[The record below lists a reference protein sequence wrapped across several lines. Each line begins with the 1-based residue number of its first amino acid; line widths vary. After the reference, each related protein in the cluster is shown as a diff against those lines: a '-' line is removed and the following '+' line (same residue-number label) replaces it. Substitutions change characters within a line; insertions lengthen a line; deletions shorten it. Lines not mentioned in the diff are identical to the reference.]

1 LYFSFI
7 HSAQINFYARIAIL
21 SSFYKEKTME
31 ELGLG
36 LDLIIVLAVAIAGG
50 MLAHRLKLP
59 IILGYLVGGI
69 IVGPYGFGL
78 VHDLESIHTLATI
91 GVILL
96 LFTLGLEFSL
106 SELKR
111 MGKVAILGGIAQISL
126 TAAVGLALGR
136 LLGWT
141 MLEAIFFG
149 FLIALSSTMIVLKTL
164 MERGELDSRHGRV
177 MIGILLVQDLSLIPL
192 MIILPAMGGIG
203 GELWLPLGIAI
214 LKAVLFIG
222 VMLVLGIWGLP
233 WLLRHVTGV
242 RSRELFL
249 LTVVTLCLVAALGAY
264 FFGLSTAIGA
274 FIAGLLI
281 GQSAFARQAF
291 ADIVPLRD
299 TFGALFFVSLGM
311 LANPHFIVEHPAT
324 VVVVVIAIIVI
335 KFIICSF
342 IPWFFG
348 YSPKTVLFVGMGL
361 IQIGEFSFVL
371 AGMGLEAGIISQD
384 IYSLTL
390 TSAIITMALTPFAL
404 SFASLLYRRLSQG
417 ERVGRLVASRPDPD
431 WQSRQWQLSG
441 HAVICGHGKAGS
453 SLARVLERRK
463 FSYLVI
469 DLDPQV
475 ISALRAKDIPCIYG
489 DASNPEI
496 LTHAQLNKAR
506 ILICTF
512 PDFMAVELTTRNALR
527 INPKLDIVA
536 RVHRDTDAEL
546 LKGIGVSELVRP
558 DFEASL
564 EITRHT
570 LHRLGLT
577 SLEIQHILSGLREG
591 KG

>member
-1 LYFSFI
+1 
-7 HSAQINFYARIAIL
+7 
-21 SSFYKEKTME
+21 ME

-50 MLAHRLKLP
+50 MLARRLRLP

-69 IVGPYGFGL
+69 AVGPYGFGL
-78 VHDLESIHTLATI
+78 VHDLETIHTLATS

-111 MGKVAILGGIAQISL
+111 IGKVAILGGIAQILL

-136 LLGWT
+136 LLGFT
-141 MLEAIFFG
+141 MLEAVFFG

-164 MERGELDSRHGRV
+164 MERGELDSGHGRV
-177 MIGILLVQDLSLIPL
+177 MIGILLVQDLSVVPL
-192 MIILPAMGGIG
+192 MIIMPAMGGG
-203 GELWLPLGIAI
+203 GEVWLSLGIAVA
-214 LKAVLFIG
+214 KAILFIG
-222 VMLVLGIWGLP
+222 VMLGLGIWGLP
-233 WLLRHVTGV
+233 WLLRRVAAG

-249 LTVVTLCLVAALGAY
+249 LTVVTLCLAAAFGAY
-264 FFGLSTAIGA
+264 FFGLSAAVGA

-299 TFGALFFVSLGM
+299 TFVALFFVSLGM
-311 LANPHFIVEHPAT
+311 LVDLHF
-324 VVVVVIAIIVI
+324 VVGNVAIIAIVVTVIIVA
-335 KFIICSF
+335 KFIICSL

-371 AGMGLEAGIISQD
+371 AGVGMEAGLISSYL
-384 IYSLTL
+384 YSLTL
-390 TSAIITMALTPFAL
+390 TSAIVTMLLTPVAL
-404 SFASLLYRRLSQG
+404 GFASFLYRRLSQR
-417 ERVGRLVASRPDPD
+417 ERLGKLLARRPDPG
-431 WQSRQWQLSG
+431 WQDKQWQLSG
-441 HAVICGHGKAGS
+441 HAVICGHGRVGSTRAG
-453 SLARVLERRK
+453 VLERRK
-463 FSYLVI
+463 LSHLVI

-475 ISALRAKDIPCIYG
+475 ISRLHSEGVPCIYG
-489 DASNPEI
+489 DAANPEI
-496 LTHAQLNKAR
+496 LAHAQLDKAR
-506 ILICTF
+506 VLICTF
-512 PDFMAVELTTRNALR
+512 RDFIAVELTTRNALR
-527 INPKLDIVA
+527 INPRLDIVA
-536 RVHRDTDAEL
+536 RVPRDADVEL

-558 DFEASL
+558 EFEASL

-570 LHRLGLT
+570 LHRFGVT
-577 SLEIQHILSGLREG
+577 GPEIQHILSGLRREG
-591 KG
+591 

>member
-1 LYFSFI
+1 
-7 HSAQINFYARIAIL
+7 
-21 SSFYKEKTME
+21 ME

-111 MGKVAILGGIAQISL
+111 MGKVAIFGGIAQILL
-126 TAAVGLALGR
+126 TAAAGLALGK
-136 LLGWT
+136 LLGWA

-164 MERGELDSRHGRV
+164 MKRGELDSRHGRV
-177 MIGILLVQDLSLIPL
+177 MIGILLVQDLSLVPL
-192 MIILPAMGGIG
+192 MIILPAMGSGQ
-203 GELWLPLGIAI
+203 ELWFPLGIAV

-233 WLLRHVTGV
+233 WLLRRVAGV
-242 RSRELFL
+242 SSRELFL

-311 LANPHFIVEHPAT
+311 LANLHFVVENPIVVT
-324 VVVVVIAIIVI
+324 IVVIAIIVI
-335 KFIICSF
+335 KFIICSL

-348 YSPKTVLFVGMGL
+348 YSPKTILFVGMGL

-371 AGMGLEAGIISQD
+371 AGMGLEAGIISPD

-390 TSAIITMALTPFAL
+390 TSAIITMVLTPFAL

-417 ERVGRLVASRPDPD
+417 ERLGRLVASRPDPG
-431 WQSRQWQLSG
+431 WQSQQWQLSG
-441 HAVICGHGKAGS
+441 HAVICGHGRIGS

-475 ISALRAKDIPCIYG
+475 ISALRAREIPCIYG

-496 LTHAQLNKAR
+496 LAHAQLKKAR

-512 PDFMAVELTTRNALR
+512 PDFMAVELTTRNALI

-536 RVHRDTDAEL
+536 RVHRDADAEL

>member
-1 LYFSFI
+1 V
-7 HSAQINFYARIAIL
+7 
-21 SSFYKEKTME
+21 E

-50 MLAHRLKLP
+50 MLARRLRLP

-69 IVGPYGFGL
+69 AVGPYGFGL
-78 VHDLESIHTLATI
+78 VHDLETIHTLATI

-111 MGKVAILGGIAQISL
+111 MGKVAILGGIAQILL
-126 TAAVGLALGR
+126 TAAVGLALGK
-136 LLGWT
+136 LLGWA

-164 MERGELDSRHGRV
+164 MERGELDSGHGRV
-177 MIGILLVQDLSLIPL
+177 MIGILLVQDLSLVPL
-192 MIILPAMGGIG
+192 MIILPAMGGVG
-203 GELWLPLGIAI
+203 EELWLPLGIAI

-233 WLLRHVTGV
+233 WLMGRVARE

-249 LTVVTLCLVAALGAY
+249 LTVITLCLAAALGAY
-264 FFGLSTAIGA
+264 FFGLSAAVGA

-299 TFGALFFVSLGM
+299 TFGAIFFVSLGM
-311 LANPHFIVEHPAT
+311 LANLHFVVENLAIIA
-324 VVVVVIAIIVI
+324 VVVTVIIVA
-335 KFIICSF
+335 KFIICSL

-348 YSPKTVLFVGMGL
+348 YSPKTILFVGMGL

-371 AGMGLEAGIISQD
+371 AGMGLEAGIISPD

-390 TSAIITMALTPFAL
+390 TSAIITMVLTPFAL
-404 SFASLLYRRLSQG
+404 SLASLLYRRLSQG
-417 ERVGRLVASRPDPD
+417 ERLSRLVASRLDPG
-431 WQSRQWQLSG
+431 WQSQQWQLSS
-441 HAVICGHGKAGS
+441 HAVICGHGRVGS

-475 ISALRAKDIPCIYG
+475 ISRLRSRGIPCIYG

-496 LTHAQLNKAR
+496 LAHAQLKKAR
-506 ILICTF
+506 VLICTF
-512 PDFMAVELTTRNALR
+512 PDSMAVELTTRNALR

-536 RVHRDTDAEL
+536 RVHRDADAEL

-558 DFEASL
+558 EFEASL

-570 LHRLGLT
+570 LHRFGLT
-577 SLEIQHILSGLREG
+577 TLEIQHILSGLRGE
-591 KG
+591 KRV

>member
-1 LYFSFI
+1 
-7 HSAQINFYARIAIL
+7 
-21 SSFYKEKTME
+21 MG

-36 LDLIIVLAVAIAGG
+36 LDLIIVLAAAIAGG
-50 MLAHRLKLP
+50 MLARLLRLP
-59 IILGYLVGGI
+59 IILGYLAAGI
-69 IVGPYGFGL
+69 VVGPYVL
-78 VHDLESIHTLATI
+78 KWVHDTETIHTLAEI

-111 MGKVAILGGIAQISL
+111 IGKVAILGGIAQILL
-126 TAAVGLALGR
+126 TAAVGLALGK
-136 LLGWT
+136 LLGWA

-164 MERGELDSRHGRV
+164 MERGELNSGHGRV
-177 MIGILLVQDLSLIPL
+177 MIGILLVQDLSLVPL
-192 MIILPAMGGIG
+192 MIILPAMGGG
-203 GELWLPLGIAI
+203 GWELWLSLGIAM

-233 WLLRHVTGV
+233 WLLRRVAGG

-264 FFGLSTAIGA
+264 FFGLSAAVGA

-281 GQSAFARQAF
+281 SQSAFARQAL

-311 LANPHFIVEHPAT
+311 LAAPGFVVEHPTT
-324 VVVVVIAIIVI
+324 VVVVVIAIMVI
-335 KFIICSF
+335 KFIICF
-342 IPWFFG
+342 LIPWLFS
-348 YSPKTVLFVGMGL
+348 YSFKTALFTGMGL
-361 IQIGEFSFVL
+361 LQIGEFSFVL
-371 AGMGLEAGIISQD
+371 AGMGLETGIISPYL
-384 IYSLTL
+384 YSLTL
-390 TSAIITMALTPFAL
+390 TSAIITMLLTPFAL
-404 SFASLLYRRLSQG
+404 SFASFLYRGLSQRMRL
-417 ERVGRLVASRPDPD
+417 ERLVTSRLDPD
-431 WQSRQWQLSG
+431 WQSEQWQLSG
-441 HAVICGHGKAGS
+441 HAVICGYGRVGRN
-453 SLARVLERRK
+453 LARVLERRNL
-463 FSYLVI
+463 SYLAI
-469 DLDPQV
+469 DLNPQI
-475 ISALRAKDIPCIYG
+475 ISQLHARGIPCIYG

-496 LTHAQLNKAR
+496 LAHAQLKKAR
-506 ILICTF
+506 VLICTF

-536 RVHRDTDAEL
+536 RVHRDVDAEL

-558 DFEASL
+558 EFEVSL

-570 LHRLGLT
+570 LHRFGLT
-577 SLEIQHILSGLREG
+577 TLEIQHILSGLRGG